1 MAIDLSSLLD
11 GGVILPLGEAAS
23 RKQAIVLLAD
33 ALAAK
38 FGDTV
43 GARDIVDAVMEREQM
58 GSTGV
63 GDGVAIPHARL
74 KQISAP
80 VGGYLRLQE
89 GVDFDAVDE
98 GACDIVFMLL
108 APLTSGADH
117 LRALAQV
124 SRALRQ
130 AAIRDRLRETATSS
144 DVRAIL
150 CPASSSVSAA

>member
-108 APLTSGADH
+108 APLASGADH

-124 SRALRQ
+124 SRAFRQ